1 MLGHVQVGVSCED
14 FLQIDEISSKVRGK
28 KHDTILQIYSQK
40 NIYLSVCV
48 CMHRYVC
55 MYACMHMQLQTL
67 VGVFPPRS
75 IYVLFLVV
83 DSGNKRRFSQFSR
96 HSWRASGLRNRASV
110 LPSSQQCAVFLTLA
124 SSSAKQASWKWWL
137 WPFLVCVYLYPAIR
151 R

>member
-40 NIYLSVCV
+40 NMYLSVCV

-83 DSGNKRRFSQFSR
+83 DSGDNSADI
-96 HSWRASGLRNRASV
+96 HGV
-110 LPSSQQCAVFLTLA
+110 PAVCEIGPLCCPAA
-124 SSSAKQASWKWWL
+124 SSAQYFSLSPPALLSRL
-137 WPFLVCVYLYPAIR
+137 LENGGFDPSLYVFTIILQSEGR
-151 R
+151 